1 MDSETITP
9 AAAPGTASRT
19 DRVKLL
25 AFIADA
31 PSEAVLREGLSQAV
45 PTGFDVRRGNVRTAL
60 AALSHMPTPRAL
72 VIDITGEPQ
81 PLGLLGDLSHVLE
94 PDVQVMVVGDRE
106 DVAFYRQITR
116 TLGATEYLYKPL
128 VPDMV
133 ARHFGAQLTQQAPTN
148 AALGG
153 RMLSVTGA
161 RGGAGATTVAVNL
174 AWHLS
179 QVSRRHTALLDADLQ
194 TGTAAMLLG
203 AQSGTGLRSA
213 LEQPGR
219 VDALF
224 VERLAIPVMDRL
236 HVLSGEEALA
246 EQPGCAPGAAAG
258 LAGLLRRR
266 FNFIV
271 ADVPFGPGALT
282 RDLLDLAQQRVLVT
296 MPTLSGVRETL
307 RLMALPAGSA
317 QARRA
322 VLVLN
327 RDGMPGGL
335 TRPQMEDALRIKVDV
350 VIPDLPRL
358 VCNAENLGEPAAKS
372 RGAFRTGIADL
383 AREVAFA
390 SSGVPA
396 RRRWP
401 FARDR
406 R

>member
-1 MDSETITP
+1 MIGP
-9 AAAPGTASRT
+9 ALAAATATAART
-19 DRVKLL
+19 DRLKLL

-31 PSEAVLREGLSQAV
+31 SSEAVLREGLNQAI
-45 PTGFDVRRGNVRTAL
+45 PGGFEVRRGNVRVAL
-60 AALSHMPTPRAL
+60 AALSQMPTPRAL

-81 PLGLLGDLSHVLE
+81 PLGLLGDLSQVLE
-94 PDVQVMVVGDRE
+94 PDVQVMIVGDRE

-133 ARHFGAQLTQQAPTN
+133 ARHFGAHVAQQSLTN

-153 RMLSVTGA
+153 RMLSVTGV
-161 RGGAGATTVAVNL
+161 RGGVGGTTVAVNL

-179 QVSRRHTALLDADLQ
+179 QVSRRNTALLDANLQ

-203 AQSGTGLRSA
+203 AQSGAGLRSA
-213 LEQPGR
+213 LEQPDR
-219 VDALF
+219 LDALF
-224 VERLAIPVMDRL
+224 VERLAIPVADRL
-236 HVLSGEEALA
+236 HVLSGEEALVD
-246 EQPGCAPGAAAG
+246 QPGCAPGAVAS

-266 FNFIV
+266 FNFVV
-271 ADVPFGPGALT
+271 ADVPFGPGPLA

-296 MPTLSGVRETL
+296 LPTLSGVRETL
-307 RLMALPAGSA
+307 RLMAMPSGSA

-335 TRPQMEDALRIKVDV
+335 TRRQLEDALRMKVDV
-350 VIPDLPRL
+350 AIPDLPRL

-372 RGAFRTGIADL
+372 RGAFRTGIAGL
-383 AREVAFA
+383 AREVGFA
-390 SSGVPA
+390 SSDAGV

-401 FARDR
+401 FGRNR

>member
-1 MDSETITP
+1 MIAP
-9 AAAPGTASRT
+9 ATAASRT

-25 AFIADA
+25 AFIADS
-31 PSEAVLREGLSQAV
+31 PSEAVLREGLSQAL
-45 PTGFDVRRGNVRTAL
+45 PAGFEVRRGNVRAAL
-60 AALSHMPTPRAL
+60 AALSQMPTPRAL

-94 PDVQVMVVGDRE
+94 PDVQVMIVGDRE

-133 ARHFGAQLTQQAPTN
+133 ARHFGPHVAQQASTN
-148 AALGG
+148 ATLGG
-153 RMLSVTGA
+153 RMLSVTGV

-179 QVSRRHTALLDADLQ
+179 QVSRRNTALLDANLQ

-203 AQSGTGLRSA
+203 AQSGAGLRSA
-213 LEQPGR
+213 LEQPDR

-224 VERLAIPVMDRL
+224 VERLAIPVADRL
-236 HVLSGEEALA
+236 HVLSGEEALV
-246 EQPGCAPGAAAG
+246 EQPGCAPGAVAA

-266 FNFIV
+266 FNFVV
-271 ADVPFGPGALT
+271 ADVPFSPGPLA

-296 MPTLSGVRETL
+296 LPTLPGVRETL
-307 RLMALPAGSA
+307 RLMALPSGAA

-335 TRPQMEDALRIKVDV
+335 TRRQLEDALRMTVDV

-358 VCNAENLGEPAAKS
+358 VCNAENLGKPAAKS
-372 RGAFRTGIADL
+372 PGPFRAGIADL
-383 AREVAFA
+383 AREVGFA
-390 SSGVPA
+390 SSDAVL

-401 FARDR
+401 FARKPW
-406 R
+406 

>member
-1 MDSETITP
+1 MDIETLAP
-9 AAAPGTASRT
+9 ATAPVTASRT

-45 PTGFDVRRGNVRTAL
+45 PAGFEVRRGNVRTAL
-60 AALSHMPTPRAL
+60 AALSQMPTPRAL

-161 RGGAGATTVAVNL
+161 RGGVGATTVAVNL

-179 QVSRRHTALLDADLQ
+179 QISRRHTALLDANLQ

-203 AQSGTGLRSA
+203 AQSGNGLRSA

-236 HVLSGEEALA
+236 HVLSGEEALV

-258 LAGLLRRR
+258 LAALLRRR

-271 ADVPFGPGALT
+271 ADVPFSPGALS

-296 MPTLSGVRETL
+296 LPTLSGVRETL

-335 TRPQMEDALRIKVDV
+335 TRRQMEDSLRMKVDV
-350 VIPDLPRL
+350 AIPDLARL

-372 RGAFRTGIADL
+372 RGAFRSSIADL

-390 SSGVPA
+390 SSGVAP

>member
-1 MDSETITP
+1 MDSETLAP
-9 AAAPGTASRT
+9 AAAPVTASRT

-31 PSEAVLREGLSQAV
+31 PSETVLREGLSQAV
-45 PTGFDVRRGNVRTAL
+45 PAGFEVRRGNVRTAL
-60 AALSHMPTPRAL
+60 AALSQMPTPRAL
-72 VIDITGEPQ
+72 VIDITGEAQ

-133 ARHFGAQLTQQAPTN
+133 ARHFGAQVTQQAPTN
-148 AALGG
+148 VALGG
-153 RMLSVTGA
+153 RMLSITGT

-179 QVSRRHTALLDADLQ
+179 QVSRRHTALLDANLQ

-219 VDALF
+219 VDELF

-236 HVLSGEEALA
+236 HVLSGEEALV

-271 ADVPFGPGALT
+271 ADVPFRPSPLT
-282 RDLLDLAQQRVLVT
+282 RDLLDLVQQRVLVT
-296 MPTLSGVRETL
+296 LPTLSGVRETL

-335 TRPQMEDALRIKVDV
+335 TRRQMEDSLRVKVDV

-358 VCNAENLGEPAAKS
+358 VCSAENLGEPAAKS

-390 SSGVPA
+390 SSGVAP